1 MPIGIEIR
9 NAETVGVVPKCT
21 LPTSTCGFRIRATPT
36 TTSSAWVARS
46 AIASRMLSRADSW
59 MPRMFSSASTMQSP
73 AATTTCPVSP
83 LRMKPQP
90 GNTERYGGT
99 V

>member
-21 LPTSTCGFRIRATPT
+21 FETSTCGLRISATPT

-46 AIASRMLSRADSW
+46 AMARKMLSFADSW
-59 MPRMFSSASTMQSP
+59 MPRMLSSASTTQSP
-73 AATTTCPVSP
+73 AATTTCPVRP
-83 LRMKPQP
+83 LRMNPQP
-90 GNTERYGGT
+90 GNTER
-99 V
+99 